1 MQQPKP
7 LKKLSKYKKLL
18 LIGTTGLFTFC
29 ITLSPAIHYKTGNLF
44 FGDVPQL
51 YNITLAQFFFTR
63 ATSPIL
69 GKIPEGAHYQ
79 LSRTYFIK
87 GNLQASVEYAKKE
100 LELYPKNIRTYYILG
115 LTYGYMNREEEAIAS
130 FATFIKHNP
139 KSWAARNDKAWL
151 EFRVGD
157 IDAALATVGPVSHDT
172 SNAWVQNTYGTLL
185 LNKKRYLEAR
195 SAFQSAQK
203 VVNSMT
209 EESWGM
215 AYPGNDPR
223 IYKTGLAATR
233 KSIEVNLKLVEQ
245 KILSK
250 R

>member
-1 MQQPKP
+1 M
-7 LKKLSKYKKLL
+7 KKFLSKTGIKKRAVAFASGGILV
-18 LIGTTGLFTFC
+18 IF
-29 ITLSPAIHYKTGNLF
+29 LF
-44 FGDVPQL
+44 FTSPMISVTLGNIFFGQIPSF
-51 YNITLAQFFFTR
+51 YNVTLAQFFFKR
-63 ATSPIL
+63 AASPFF
-69 GKIPEGAHYQ
+69 GNTPPFANYQ
-79 LSRTYFIK
+79 LSRTYFIQ
-87 GNLQASVEYAKKE
+87 GDFDNAIYYANKE